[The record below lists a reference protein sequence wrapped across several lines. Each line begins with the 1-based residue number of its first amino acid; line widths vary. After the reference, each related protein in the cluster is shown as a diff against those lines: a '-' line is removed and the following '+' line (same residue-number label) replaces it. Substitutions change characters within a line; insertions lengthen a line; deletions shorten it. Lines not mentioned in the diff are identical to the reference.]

1 MNNNTNIIPI
11 NTLDNESLSDKFSR
25 FSFEKTEKH
34 NQYLDSK
41 NIKPPQTSGI
51 RYGDYRGTPSIVVPY
66 QDAEDQIVALQH
78 ILSNGNKIFEE
89 GSLSSG
95 AFFPLSDIKSASEV
109 YLAEGYATAQ
119 SLYDLISGALKPISV
134 VSCGAISNIPLVAEI
149 LKQKYPEIN
158 IIIAPD
164 YPKSFVKS
172 DPVVSA
178 VNRCK
183 EIGVSKVIYP
193 IKMENGDDWN
203 DSLREFSSSE
213 ILTNIEEQISNFNIE
228 DEAVLDCYS
237 EEKEESQDPLKPEP
251 FPFSSLP
258 VNASLYA
265 QELADKNMVADSIVG
280 SSVLATCSLSV
291 QGNIKIKT
299 GHGGSHPV
307 SLYMLSV
314 AESGE
319 GKTTIESRLKTAID
333 EKEREDY
340 KTYRQEFDIASH
352 RLKQWEE
359 EKKNI
364 SADEIEEF
372 FKRNPKP
379 KLPPDPKI
387 IMSDVTIEGMLKQFN
402 RGKDSLGLFTSE
414 GVKVFG
420 GYSLRDGKEMH
431 TIGTLSSLWDGEPI
445 ERTRGAD
452 NEGMKIFDK
461 HLTVNI
467 LIQNQPFSKIWS
479 NELFQA
485 QGILA
490 RFLPCKPIPK
500 AGSRIR
506 GLDALTFDHA
516 DDFNNR
522 VKYLLEKG
530 SEEELRELKLSPDAH
545 RLNIEYYNEVELES
559 GIGGKY
565 QDIRPFASKTAEQ
578 ARRISGVITLF
589 EGSSSSEIE
598 EGAMKKGIILARWYL
613 NEALRISND
622 DILDAQEENQN
633 KILGLLKQKGNMTF
647 RDVCRHFPN
656 KKNRKKS
663 FIEPLVEKLEKAGK
677 ITQNDQ
683 KEWMLKS

>member
-66 QDAEDQIVALQH
+66 QDVDNQIVALQH
-78 ILSNGNKIFEE
+78 ILPNGYKIFEE

-109 YLAEGYATAQ
+109 YLAEGYATSQ

-134 VSCGAISNIPLVAEI
+134 VSCGAISNIPLVAEV
-149 LKQKYPEIN
+149 LKQRYPEIN
-158 IIIAPD
+158 ITIAPD

-183 EIGVSKVIYP
+183 EIGFSKVIYP
-193 IKMENGDDWN
+193 MKMENGDDWN
-203 DSLREFSSSE
+203 DALREFSSSE
-213 ILTNIEEQISNFNIE
+213 ILTNIEEQISNFRIE

-237 EEKEESQDPLKPEP
+237 ENKEESQNPLKP

-265 QELADKNMVADSIVG
+265 QELADKNMVSDSIVG

-352 RLKQWEE
+352 KLKQWEE
-359 EKKNI
+359 EKKKI
-364 SADEIEEF
+364 PADEIEEF
-372 FKRNPKP
+372 FKRYPKP

-387 IMSDVTIEGMLKQFN
+387 IMSDVTVEGILKQFN
-402 RGKDSLGLFTSE
+402 RGKDSLGLSTSE

-420 GYSLRDGKEMH
+420 GYSMRDGKEMH

-452 NEGMKIFDK
+452 NEGMKLFDK

-506 GLDALTFDHA
+506 GLDALTFEHA

-530 SEEELRELKLSPDAH
+530 SEEQLRELILSPDAH

-589 EGSSSSEIE
+589 EGSSFSEIE
-598 EGAMKKGIILARWYL
+598 ECSMKKGIILARWYL

-677 ITQNDQ
+677 ITKNDQ

>member
-1 MNNNTNIIPI
+1 MNNNTKIIPI
-11 NTLDNESLSDKFSR
+11 NTLDNESLNDKFSR
-25 FSFEKTEKH
+25 FSFEKTEQH

-51 RYGDYRGTPSIVVPY
+51 RYGNYRGTPSIVVPY
-66 QDAEDQIVALQH
+66 QNAEDQIVALQH
-78 ILSNGNKIFEE
+78 ILPNGDKIFEE
-89 GSLSSG
+89 GSSSSG
-95 AFFPLSDIKSASEV
+95 AFFSISSIKASTEV
-109 YLAEGYATAQ
+109 YLTEGCATAI
-119 SLYDLISGALKPISV
+119 SLYDLISVGLNPISV
-134 VSCGAISNIPLVAEI
+134 VSCGAISNIPMVAEI

-158 IIIAPD
+158 ITIAPD

-183 EIGVSKVIYP
+183 EIGFSKVIYP
-193 IKMENGDDWN
+193 MKLENGDDWN
-203 DSLREFSSSE
+203 DALREFSSAE
-213 ILTNIEEQISNFNIE
+213 ILTNIEEQISNFTIE

-237 EEKEESQDPLKPEP
+237 EDKEEHQEPLKLQP

-307 SLYMLSV
+307 SLYMLTV

-340 KTYRQEFDIASH
+340 KTYRKEFDIASH
-352 RLKQWEE
+352 KLKQWEE
-359 EKKNI
+359 EKKKI
-364 SADEIEEF
+364 PADEIEEF

-387 IMSDVTIEGMLKQFN
+387 IMSDVTVEGMLKQFN
-402 RGKDSLGLFTSE
+402 RGKASLGLCTSE

-452 NEGMKIFDK
+452 NEGMKMFDK
-461 HLTVNI
+461 HLTCNI
-467 LIQNQPFSKIWS
+467 LIQNQPFSEIWS

-506 GLDALTFDHA
+506 GLDALTFEHA

-522 VKYLLEKG
+522 VKHLLDKG
-530 SEEELRELKLSPDAH
+530 SEGELRELILSPDAH
-545 RLNIEYYNEVELES
+545 RLNIEYYNEIELES

-578 ARRISGVITLF
+578 ARRIAGVITLF
-589 EGSSSSEIE
+589 EGSSSSEIDQ
-598 EGAMKKGIILARWYL
+598 GAMKKGITLAKWYL
-613 NEALRISND
+613 NETLRISND
-622 DILDAQEENQN
+622 DILDVQEENQ
-633 KILGLLKQKGNMTF
+633 KKLLGLLKQKGNMTF
-647 RDVCRHFPN
+647 RDIIQKFPVQ
-656 KKNRKKS
+656 KLRKKR
-663 FIEPLVEKLEKAGK
+663 FIEPLVKRLEKLGK
-677 ITQNDQ
+677 ITKNDQ

>member
-1 MNNNTNIIPI
+1 MNTNTIIIPI
-11 NTLDNESLSDKFSR
+11 NTLDNESLIDKFSR

-51 RYGDYRGTPSIVVPY
+51 RYGDYKGTPSIVVPY
-66 QDAEDQIVALQH
+66 QNTEEQMVALQH
-78 ILSNGNKIFEE
+78 ILPNGDKIFEE

-134 VSCGAISNIPLVAEI
+134 VSCGAISNIPLVAES

-158 IIIAPD
+158 ITIAPD

-183 EIGVSKVIYP
+183 ELGFSKVIYP
-193 IKMENGDDWN
+193 MKMESGDDWN
-203 DSLREFSSSE
+203 DSLREFSSAE
-213 ILTNIEEQISNFNIE
+213 VLTNIEEQISNFNIE

-237 EEKEESQDPLKPEP
+237 ENKKEPQDLLKPEA

-258 VNASLYA
+258 VNTVLYA

-280 SSVLATCSLSV
+280 SSVLATCSLAV

-319 GKTTIESRLKTAID
+319 GKTTVENRLKIPID

-340 KTYRQEFDIASH
+340 KTYREEFDIASH
-352 RLKQWEE
+352 KLKQWEE
-359 EKKNI
+359 EKKKI
-364 SADEIEEF
+364 PADEIEEF

-387 IMSDVTIEGMLKQFN
+387 IMSDVTVEGMLKQFN
-402 RGKDSLGLFTSE
+402 RGKASLGLSTSE

-467 LIQNQPFSKIWS
+467 LIQPQPFSEIWS

-490 RFLPCKPIPK
+490 RFLPCKPVPK
-500 AGSRIR
+500 AGTRIR
-506 GLDALTFDHA
+506 GLEALTFEHA
-516 DDFNNR
+516 DDFNKR
-522 VKYLLEKG
+522 VKHLLDRG
-530 SEEELRELKLSPDAH
+530 SKEELRELKLSPDAH
-545 RLNIEYYNEVELES
+545 RLNIEYYNEIELET

-578 ARRISGVITLF
+578 ARRIAGVITLF
-589 EGSSSSEIE
+589 EGSSSSQIE
-598 EGAMKKGIILARWYL
+598 EGAMKKGINLARWYL
-613 NEALRISND
+613 NEALRISNE
-622 DILDAQEENQN
+622 DILDVQEENQN
-633 KILGLLKQKGNMTF
+633 KILRILEKKGSMTL
-647 RDVCRHFPN
+647 RDITQAYPV
-656 KKNRKKS
+656 KKLRKKKT
-663 FIEPLVEKLEKAGK
+663 IEGMINQLQKQNK
-677 ITQNDQ
+677 ILQNDQ
-683 KEWMLKS
+683 NKWGLRS

>member
-1 MNNNTNIIPI
+1 MNNNTTIIPI

-51 RYGDYRGTPSIVVPY
+51 RYGNYRGTPSIVVPY
-66 QDAEDQIVALQH
+66 QDVDNQIVALQH
-78 ILSNGNKIFEE
+78 ILPNGDKIFEE

-95 AFFPLSDIKSASEV
+95 AFFPLSDIKSASEM

-134 VSCGAISNIPLVAEI
+134 VSCGAISNIPMVAEV
-149 LKQKYPEIN
+149 LKQRYPEIN
-158 IIIAPD
+158 ITIAPD

-183 EIGVSKVIYP
+183 EIGFSKVIYP
-193 IKMENGDDWN
+193 MEMENGDDWN
-203 DSLREFSSSE
+203 DSLIEFSSAE
-213 ILTNIEEQISNFNIE
+213 ILTNIEEQISNFTIE

-237 EEKEESQDPLKPEP
+237 EEKEETQEPLKPEP

-258 VNASLYA
+258 VNTSLYA
-265 QELADKNMVADSIVG
+265 QELADKNMVSDAIVG
-280 SSVLATCSLSV
+280 SSILAICSLTV
-291 QGNIKIKT
+291 QENTKIKT
-299 GHGGSHPV
+299 GHGGSHPL
-307 SLYMLSV
+307 SLYILSV

-319 GKTTIESRLKTAID
+319 GKTTIESRLKTPVD

-359 EKKNI
+359 EKKKI
-364 SADEIEEF
+364 PADEIREF
-372 FKRNPKP
+372 FKKNPKP

-420 GYSLRDGKEMH
+420 GYSMRDGKEMH

-461 HLTVNI
+461 HLTSNI

-490 RFLPCKPIPK
+490 RFLICQPTPK

-506 GLDALTFDHA
+506 GLDALVFEHA

-522 VKYLLEKG
+522 VKQLLEKD

-559 GIGGKY
+559 GIGGRY

-578 ARRISGVITLF
+578 ARRIAGVITLF
-589 EGSSSSEIE
+589 EGSSSSEID
-598 EGAMKKGIILARWYL
+598 EGAMKKGITLARWYL
-613 NEALRISND
+613 NEALRISNE

-663 FIEPLVEKLEKAGK
+663 FIEPLIEKLKNLGK
-677 ITQNDQ
+677 ITQNDK